1 MWISGAKTHTN
12 AESRVVKLSAYN
24 VRPIR
29 VTRSE
34 IRSYANPET
43 QPGNPIHRVSRL
55 GSISATEACNTL
67 FFEQPRD
74 EFNVPPERAFYNNT
88 QRNSTS
94 KREEGDPATKH
105 LGCYL
110 TKSVKKAYEM
120 DSEAEDMEL
129 LTLVD
134 SSESPKTFP
143 PKKVRPSGAI
153 GNPQATF

>member
-1 MWISGAKTHTN
+1 M
-12 AESRVVKLSAYN
+12 R
-24 VRPIR
+24 
-29 VTRSE
+29 TRKP
-34 IRSYANPET
+34 NLET
-43 QPGNPIHRVSRL
+43 RFIGFP
-55 GSISATEACNTL
+55 
-67 FFEQPRD
+67 
-74 EFNVPPERAFYNNT
+74 AFYNNT

-143 PKKVRPSGAI
+143 PKKAYEMDSEAEDMELLKDLWTLPNLQKHSRRRKDDFDALFAVLQKELVKGQLI
-153 GNPQATF
+153 W